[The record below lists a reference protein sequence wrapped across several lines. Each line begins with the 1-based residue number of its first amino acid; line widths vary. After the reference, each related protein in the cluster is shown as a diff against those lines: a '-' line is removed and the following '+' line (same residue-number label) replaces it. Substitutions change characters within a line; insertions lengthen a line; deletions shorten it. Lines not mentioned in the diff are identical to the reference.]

1 MLRAMAIADVSPDA
15 GDPRTMPRVQH
26 ANLPWVANE
35 LTSLQGTHGVHADT
49 DARERRG
56 TAATTPAHVIEPAAP
71 SPAEV
76 PPATTRAPMLLTVRD
91 LEAELQLGRTR
102 TYELL
107 RSGSIPVIRVGR
119 ALRVPRDALRRWV
132 DEQTA

>member
-1 MLRAMAIADVSPDA
+1 MGIADVSPDA
-15 GDPRTMPRVQH
+15 RDPRTMPRVQQ
-26 ANLPWVANE
+26 ANLPRISTE
-35 LTSLQGTHGVHADT
+35 LTSLQGIHGVHADT
-49 DARERRG
+49 DARGRRG
-56 TAATTPAHVIEPAAP
+56 TPTTPDPLLEAATPAPVDT
-71 SPAEV
+71 
-76 PPATTRAPMLLTVRD
+76 PPASTRTPMLLTVGD

-107 RSGSIPVIRVGR
+107 RSGSIPVVRVGR

>member
-1 MLRAMAIADVSPDA
+1 MAIADVSPSA
-15 GDPRTMPRVQH
+15 GYLRRMPCAHQTK
-26 ANLPWVANE
+26 LPWGSDE
-35 LTSLQGTHGVHADT
+35 LASPQGTPGIDADT
-49 DARERRG
+49 DPRRRRA
-56 TAATTPAHVIEPAAP
+56 TPTTPVPLLESAGPTAVEI
-71 SPAEV
+71 
-76 PPATTRAPMLLTVRD
+76 PPASTRTPMLLTVRD
-91 LEAELQLGRTR
+91 VEAELQLGRTR

>member
-1 MLRAMAIADVSPDA
+1 MAIADVSPDA
-15 GDPRTMPRVQH
+15 GDPRTMPRVQQ
-26 ANLPWVANE
+26 ANLPWTANE
-35 LTSLQGTHGVHADT
+35 LTSLQGAHRVHADT
-49 DARERRG
+49 DARGRRG
-56 TAATTPAHVIEPAAP
+56 TSTTPAHVIESAAP
-71 SPAEV
+71 APAEV

>member
-1 MLRAMAIADVSPDA
+1 MAIADVSPDA
-15 GDPRTMPRVQH
+15 GDPRTMPRVQQ
-26 ANLPWVANE
+26 ANLPWISND
-35 LTSLQGTHGVHADT
+35 LTSLQGTHGVDADA
-49 DARERRG
+49 DARGRRG
-56 TAATTPAHVIEPAAP
+56 TPTTPAHVIESAAP
-71 SPAEV
+71 SPTEV

>member
-1 MLRAMAIADVSPDA
+1 MAIADVSPDA
-15 GDPRTMPRVQH
+15 DYLRRMSGPQQT
-26 ANLPWVANE
+26 NLPWDSDE
-35 LTSLQGTHGVHADT
+35 LASPHGTPGIHADT
-49 DARERRG
+49 DARGRRG
-56 TAATTPAHVIEPAAP
+56 TPTTPAHLLESAAP
-71 SPAEV
+71 TAAEV

-91 LEAELQLGRTR
+91 VEAELQLGRTR

>member
-1 MLRAMAIADVSPDA
+1 MAVADVSPDA
-15 GDPRTMPRVQH
+15 GDLRNMPRVQQ
-26 ANLPWVANE
+26 ANLPWSSDE
-35 LTSLQGTHGVHADT
+35 LTSPQRTHGVHADT
-49 DARERRG
+49 DARGRRG
-56 TAATTPAHVIEPAAP
+56 TPNTPAHVLESAAP
-71 SPAEV
+71 MPVDILPAS
-76 PPATTRAPMLLTVRD
+76 TRAPMLLTVRD

>member
-1 MLRAMAIADVSPDA
+1 MAIANVSPDA
-15 GDPRTMPRVQH
+15 GDPRTMPRVQQ
-26 ANLPWVANE
+26 ANLPWIANE
-35 LTSLQGTHGVHADT
+35 LTSPQGTHAVHADT
-49 DARERRG
+49 EARGRRG
-56 TAATTPAHVIEPAAP
+56 APTKPAHLPEPAAP
-71 SPAEV
+71 TVAEA